1 MDHSPGIMKSEIKI
15 IWTTTLLF
23 FVLLI
28 TPPISL
34 IAQRTKSSLRAG
46 QQRYAEKG
54 LKDNKYFFYFINS
67 SISNFGNKKDRKDY
81 KEAIQRDIL
90 SQLLYMKFLFTES
103 FEQIKKAQVILITL
117 YRNTII
123 RDIRITMKLLN
134 DYAPRVIK
142 SKDDRAR
149 LYLKLGYRDSAVAK
163 QYMVMADNYRGK
175 LYSLRLYRYVK
186 AIKKAKHGKRYAF
199 LSAIQCR
206 LKDKE
211 RIIGLRWKSFDDLE
225 KLLIKYYPD
234 RQEYLRKIHYD
245 NYYRTPGKNSIYDI
259 VWEKPDFHELADY
272 EEYMKKQ

>member
-1 MDHSPGIMKSEIKI
+1 MKAAQKKI
-15 IWTTTLLF
+15 RITAYLLF
-23 FVLLI
+23 V
-28 TPPISL
+28 SL
-34 IAQRTKSSLRAG
+34 MVSAPSLKAQRTKSSLRAG

-54 LKDNKYFFYFINS
+54 LKDNRYYFYFINS
-67 SISNFGNKKDRKDY
+67 SISNFGAEKDKKTY

-103 FEQIKKAQVILITL
+103 FEQIRKSQEILIGL

-134 DYAPRVIK
+134 DYAPKVIK
-142 SKDDRAR
+142 SNDDKAR
-149 LYLKLGYRDSAVAK
+149 LYLRLGYRDSAVAK
-163 QYMVMADNYRGK
+163 QFMVMADNYREK
-175 LYSLRLYRYVK
+175 LYSLRLYKYVK

-206 LKDKE
+206 LKEKE
-211 RIIGLRWKSFDDLE
+211 RVTGLRWKSFDDLE
-225 KLLIKYYPD
+225 KLLKRFYP
-234 RQEYLRKIHYD
+234 RRMEYLQKIHYD
-245 NYYRTPGKNSIYDI
+245 NYYRTFGKKSLYDS

>member
-1 MDHSPGIMKSEIKI
+1 MKLRVKRIRI
-15 IWTTTLLF
+15 ATLLI
-23 FVLLI
+23 L
-28 TPPISL
+28 ISL
-34 IAQRTKSSLRAG
+34 LVSPVHLNAQRTKSSLRAG

-54 LKDNKYFFYFINS
+54 LKDNRYFFYFINS
-67 SISNFGNKKDRKDY
+67 SISNFGREMDKKTY

-103 FEQIKKAQVILITL
+103 FEQIRKSQEILINL
-117 YRNTII
+117 YRNTIK

-142 SKDDRAR
+142 SKDDKAR
-149 LYLKLGYRDSAVAK
+149 LYLRLGYRDSAVAK
-163 QYMVMADNYRGK
+163 QFMVMADNYREK

-211 RIIGLRWKSFDDLE
+211 RVIGLKWKSFDDLE
-225 KLLIKYYPD
+225 KLLIRFYPE
-234 RQEYLRKIHYD
+234 RKEYLQKIHYD
-245 NYYRTPGKNSIYDI
+245 NYYRTSGKKSLYDT